1 MLSDVQ
7 TDISKPLPETAIMRG
22 PYVNTGSRDVG
33 ALPSSTTTITNIESP
48 RPVIAA
54 QVLQVLLQLGC
65 TQYHGIQS
73 SPMLRKEMCAAGP
86 DPAAGSYEVG
96 KYSK

>member
-33 ALPSSTTTITNIESP
+33 ALPSSTTTITNIELC
-48 RPVIAA
+48 RRLA
-54 QVLQVLLQLGC
+54 L
-65 TQYHGIQS
+65 
-73 SPMLRKEMCAAGP
+73 
-86 DPAAGSYEVG
+86 
-96 KYSK
+96 